1 MDFEKSKF
9 SSQNFFQKTNQRICF
24 SILTLARFLEEVLAG
39 KFVFDFYGHLSNFK
53 VMWEMFSNFVA
64 FPQYPNFTIL
74 WVSRPEPR
82 DLQVTH
88 IMCLCTTRSKT
99 SWIRNR
105 LYIYVILE
113 GIKNKTL
120 NLHLR
125 KRFECYFKKSMDH
138 IMFWIDTQR
147 RWCTLTS

>member
-1 MDFEKSKF
+1 MIIKVLLSTDKVEIFCEGHKNLKKISHF
-9 SSQNFFQKTNQRICF
+9 
-24 SILTLARFLEEVLAG
+24 ILTL
-39 KFVFDFYGHLSNFK
+39 LSNFK

-125 KRFECYFKKSMDH
+125 KRFECYFKKMYGPHYVLD
-138 IMFWIDTQR
+138 WYATQMVYSHFIQLPR
-147 RWCTLTS
+147 SVQ